1 MSETETVEEK
11 VEVEESEKAEEVKE
25 DSEEIEEAKEAKYI
39 EEESESEKFIFE
51 DIGTKKYAQVH
62 DYEIDDSVRVI
73 PRKKDDKW
81 DVLAL
86 STKDKNL
93 DRLDEALSSGGG
105 YTLVTRK
112 INVIKDRAP
121 LLVHEY
127 KERLETEFP
136 KVDLLARIEAIK
148 KEIKEP

>member
-1 MSETETVEEK
+1 MSETETVEKEVEVEEAEK
-11 VEVEESEKAEEVKE
+11 VEESEKAEEV
-25 DSEEIEEAKEAKYI
+25 EETKEAKYV
-39 EEESESEKFIFE
+39 EEVSQSEKFIFE
-51 DIGTKKYAQVH
+51 DIGTRKYAQIH

-86 STKDKNL
+86 STKDENL

-105 YTLVTRK
+105 YTLHSRK

-121 LLVHEY
+121 LLIHEY
-127 KERLETEFP
+127 KEKLETEFP